1 MLSFSQQK
9 LTKLNQ
15 IHLNKHKLLSN
26 LKKQVIMKKM
36 ILLVSMLAG
45 VMTFSGCVD
54 DKESA
59 SVTAVREAKAA
70 QLNALA
76 AYSNAQA
83 AAQQAIAD
91 TENALREAKVAY
103 ETAKAAEKQAQTEI
117 AKAQAQQAMAAAQ
130 NEIQRLANELEIMA
144 IEHQIAM
151 LDLQARYET
160 ALKNADD
167 QSQQLL
173 GGLYMAYQT
182 AATNLLDAQQEIARK
197 KIELA
202 KLQAGLV
209 NSDETSQ
216 MLINDQKRII
226 ANNEQQIAEWTA
238 MIEVFEAQKAPEEA
252 KAELVTEKAAL
263 SQLAQDQKKALTA
276 ANKAGQEMGEAW
288 SDVRDQKYHGLA
300 MDVTGGKYGNFV
312 DEEGNP
318 TGEAFGDFIYLQGY
332 EENALGK
339 PVEATVDTYWFS
351 TTDDKGNTT
360 YTAVMNRMIQKT
372 VTKTE
377 TTAPGVES
385 TNTYEAYPT
394 YYYQLNAE
402 GVKAYVAAI
411 KANVTKNEG
420 KALEAANKAL
430 AAQQKVVADLE
441 KAEIKDEAAIEEAK
455 SMLPGLQTDV
465 NTAQAALDKANAQV
479 AAIQTTFDTMAA
491 EAANWEATIKAYNAA
506 SEAYCDAQFAVDK
519 AYDAYTLQNKK
530 VLALQAVVDGQIM
543 IDGNEYTIDDAIAY
557 AERKIEM
564 ANRIIM
570 FAKQEIV
577 DLESANSGG
586 VTDLAI
592 EKLEAE
598 IEILEAE
605 LPALEKIVA
614 DTKAALDAA
623 TAAQAE

>member
-130 NEIQRLANELEIMA
+130 NEIQRMANELEIMA

-151 LDLQARYET
+151 LDLQTQYET

-288 SDVRDQKYHGLA
+288 SDVRDQKYSDLA
-300 MDVTGGKYGNFV
+300 QDVYSNGFAYLV
-312 DEEGNP
+312 DEDGNN
-318 TGEAFGDFIYLQGY
+318 TGVSFNDYILLNSYEATS
-332 EENALGK
+332 LGK

-351 TTDDKGNTT
+351 ITDDKGNTT

-385 TNTYEAYPT
+385 TNTYKAYPT

-441 KAEIKDEAAIEEAK
+441 KAEIKDEVAIEEAK

-543 IDGNEYTIDDAIAY
+543 IDGNEYTIDGAIAY

>member
-1 MLSFSQQK
+1 
-9 LTKLNQ
+9 
-15 IHLNKHKLLSN
+15 
-26 LKKQVIMKKM
+26 MKKM

-288 SDVRDQKYHGLA
+288 PDVRDQKYSDLA
-300 MDVTGGKYGNFV
+300 QDVYSNGFAYLV
-312 DEEGNP
+312 DEDGNN
-318 TGEAFGDFIYLQGY
+318 TGVSFNDYILLNSYEATS
-332 EENALGK
+332 LGK

-351 TTDDKGNTT
+351 ITDDKGNTT
-360 YTAVMNRMIQKT
+360 YTAVMNRMIRKD
-372 VTKTE
+372 VSKTE
-377 TTAPGVES
+377 TVAPGVES
-385 TNTYEAYPT
+385 TKTYTAYPT
-394 YYYQLNAE
+394 AYYQLNAD
-402 GVKAYVAAI
+402 GVKAYIAAI
-411 KANVTKNEG
+411 KANVEKNEG
-420 KALEAANKAL
+420 KALEDAQKAL

-441 KAEIKDEAAIEEAK
+441 KAEIKDEAAIENAK
-455 SMLPGLQTDV
+455 SLLPGLQTDV

-543 IDGNEYTIDDAIAY
+543 IDGNEYTIDGAIAY

-577 DLESANSGG
+577 GLESANSGG

>member
-1 MLSFSQQK
+1 
-9 LTKLNQ
+9 
-15 IHLNKHKLLSN
+15 
-26 LKKQVIMKKM
+26 M

-70 QLNALA
+70 QLSALA
-76 AYSNAQA
+76 ALSNAQA
-83 AAQQAIAD
+83 ANQQALAD

-103 ETAKAAEKQAQTEI
+103 ETAKAAYQQALADKANSE
-117 AKAQAQQAMAAAQ
+117 AQAAAAIAQQQMAAAQ
-130 NEIQRLANELEIMA
+130 NEIQRLANDLEKMA
-144 IEHQIAM
+144 IQHKIDM
-151 LDLQARYET
+151 LDLQTQYEA
-160 ALKNADD
+160 ALKKADD
-167 QSQQLL
+167 DSQALL

-182 AATNLLDAQQEIARK
+182 AATNLLNAQQDIAQQ
-197 KIELA
+197 KIDLA

-209 NSDETSQ
+209 DSEEAKQ
-216 MLINDQKRII
+216 LMINKENRKI
-226 ANNEQQIAEWTA
+226 ASAEQTIAEWKA
-238 MIEVFEAQKAPEEA
+238 KLEVFEAQKAPEEA

-263 SQLAQDQKKALTA
+263 SQLAQDKAKSLEA
-276 ANKAGQEMGEAW
+276 ADKAREEMNDAR
-288 SDVRDQKYHGLA
+288 SDIYDQKYCGLA
-300 MDVTGGKYGNFV
+300 MDVIGGNKYGNFI

-318 TGEAFGDFIYLQGY
+318 TGEAFGDFIDLQGY

-339 PVEATVDTYWFS
+339 PVEATVNTYWFM

-455 SMLPGLQTDV
+455 SMLPGLQTNV
-465 NTAQAALDKANAQV
+465 NTAKAALDKANAQV
-479 AAIQTTFDTMAA
+479 AAIQTAFDTMAA
-491 EAANWEATIKAYNAA
+491 EAANWTATIEAYNAA
-506 SEAYCDAQFAVDK
+506 SEAYCDAQFFYEK
-519 AYDAYTLQNKK
+519 AEDAYGLQGAK
-530 VLALQAVVDGQIM
+530 VYALEAVVRGNVIVDGVNM
-543 IDGNEYTIDDAIAY
+543 TFDEAIES
-557 AERKIEM
+557 AERQI
-564 ANRIIM
+564 ANAINTISA
-570 FAKQEIV
+570 AKQEI
-577 DLESANSGG
+577 ANIEIAEA
-586 VTDLAI
+586 DQLKALAI
-592 EKLEAE
+592 ERLEAE
-598 IEILEAE
+598 IAIAEAE
-605 LPALEKIVA
+605 IPALEKIVA

>member
-1 MLSFSQQK
+1 
-9 LTKLNQ
+9 
-15 IHLNKHKLLSN
+15 
-26 LKKQVIMKKM
+26 M

-70 QLNALA
+70 QLSALA
-76 AYSNAQA
+76 ALSNAQA
-83 AAQQAIAD
+83 ANQQALAD

-103 ETAKAAEKQAQTEI
+103 ETAKAAYQQALADKANSE
-117 AKAQAQQAMAAAQ
+117 AQAAAAIQMAAAQ
-130 NEIQRLANELEIMA
+130 NEIQRLANELEEMA
-144 IEHQIAM
+144 IRHKIAM
-151 LDLQARYET
+151 LDLQTQYEA
-160 ALKNADD
+160 ALKKADD
-167 QSQQLL
+167 DSQALL

-182 AATNLLDAQQEIARK
+182 AATNLLNAQQEIAQQ
-197 KIELA
+197 KIDLA

-209 NSDETSQ
+209 DSDEAKQ
-216 MLINDQKRII
+216 IMINKENRKI
-226 ANNEQQIAEWTA
+226 ASAEQTIAEWKA
-238 MIEVFEAQKAPEEA
+238 KLEVFEAQKAPEEA

-263 SQLAQDQKKALTA
+263 SQLAQDKAKALEA
-276 ANKAGQEMGEAW
+276 ADKAREEMNDAR
-288 SDVRDQKYHGLA
+288 SDIYDQKYNGLA

-339 PVEATVDTYWFS
+339 PVEATVNTYWFR

-385 TNTYEAYPT
+385 TKTYTAYPT
-394 YYYQLNAE
+394 AYYQLNAD
-402 GVKAYVAAI
+402 GVKAYIAAI
-411 KANVTKNEG
+411 KANVEKNEG
-420 KALEAANKAL
+420 KALEDAQKAL

-441 KAEIKDEAAIEEAK
+441 KAEIKDEAAIENAK
-455 SMLPGLQTDV
+455 SLLPGLQTNV

-519 AYDAYTLQNKK
+519 AYDAYILQNKK

-543 IDGNEYTIDDAIAY
+543 IDGNEYTIDGAIAY
-557 AERKIEM
+557 AERKIEK

-577 DLESANSGG
+577 GLESANSGG